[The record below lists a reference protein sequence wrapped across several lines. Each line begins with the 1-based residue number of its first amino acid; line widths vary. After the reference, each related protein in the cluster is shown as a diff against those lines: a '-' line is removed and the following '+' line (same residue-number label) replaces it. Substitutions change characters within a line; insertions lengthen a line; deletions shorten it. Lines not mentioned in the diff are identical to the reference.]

1 MNAELRTQDPGLGDL
16 RPLRVAVFSNG
27 YLPTINGVVNS
38 MEAFRKG
45 LEATGHRVFIFA
57 PGPYQPADDPDFV
70 FRFPSRSLG
79 RCPDHPVALPF
90 SRPRGR
96 GSADPEVDVVHTQH
110 PWWVGDWGL
119 AFARRH
125 SVPAVTTVHTQYE
138 QYAHYAWPVPP
149 GLLRAITRQG
159 VRRHCRQCEI
169 VMTPGQAMRGYLE
182 GLGVDRPIEVV
193 PNATDLSGFDTADGA
208 PIRAQYGVPA
218 GDVLFT
224 FIGRA
229 AREKNLDDLIRAFT
243 VVAKELPA
251 ARLMIVGGGPAFG
264 SLRAL
269 AAAQPCAAR
278 IILTGLI
285 PYERIRGYQAA
296 ADVFVTASVT
306 EVQPL
311 SLSEAMAAWTPI
323 AGIDAG
329 GINDMVKHGETGLLS
344 PPTEGMRG
352 LASVMLELGRDA
364 GKRRRMAEAAQRAS
378 QRYDIP
384 LATVRLLDVY
394 RRAIAG
400 HGAGRSG

>member
-1 MNAELRTQDPGLGDL
+1 VNAELRTRDPGLGDL

-38 MEAFRKG
+38 IEAFRKG
-45 LEATGHRVFIFA
+45 LDAAGHPVFIFA
-57 PGPYQPADDPDFV
+57 PAPYQPVDDPDFV

-90 SRPRGR
+90 GRPRGH

-125 SVPAVTTVHTQYE
+125 NVPAVTTIHTQYE

-149 GLLRAITRQG
+149 RLLRAITRRG
-159 VRRHCRQCEI
+159 VRRHCRRCEI
-169 VMTPGQAMRGYLE
+169 VMTPGEAMKDYLE
-182 GLGVDRPIEVV
+182 GLGVDRPVEVV

-208 PIRAQYGVPA
+208 PIRAQYGVAPD
-218 GDVLFT
+218 DVLFT

-229 AREKNLDDLIRAFT
+229 AREKNLDNLIRAFAM
-243 VVAKELPA
+243 VAEELPA
-251 ARLMIVGGGPAFG
+251 ARLIIVGGGPAFD

-285 PYERIRGYQAA
+285 PYEQIRGYHAA
-296 ADVFVTASVT
+296 ADVFVTASIT

-311 SLSEAMAAWTPI
+311 SLSEAMAARTPV

-344 PPTEGMRG
+344 PTNEGVEG
-352 LASVMLELGRDA
+352 LAGAMLELGRDA
-364 GKRRRMAEAAQRAS
+364 GKRQRMAEAAQRVS
-378 QRYDIP
+378 HRYDIP
-384 LATVRLLDVY
+384 LATARLVDVY

-400 HGAGRSG
+400 YAAGRSG